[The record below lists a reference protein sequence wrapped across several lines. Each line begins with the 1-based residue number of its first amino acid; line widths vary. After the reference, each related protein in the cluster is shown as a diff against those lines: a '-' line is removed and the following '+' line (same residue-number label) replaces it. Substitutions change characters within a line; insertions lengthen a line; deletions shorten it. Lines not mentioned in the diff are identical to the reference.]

1 MYAFIHRPF
10 AGRSTNPIIDYVLT
24 HANFSARNKSGYSM
38 GNYDSDDDDYDP
50 DEDLRMMFDDEDYDE
65 MHEG

>member
-1 MYAFIHRPF
+1 
-10 AGRSTNPIIDYVLT
+10 
-24 HANFSARNKSGYSM
+24 M